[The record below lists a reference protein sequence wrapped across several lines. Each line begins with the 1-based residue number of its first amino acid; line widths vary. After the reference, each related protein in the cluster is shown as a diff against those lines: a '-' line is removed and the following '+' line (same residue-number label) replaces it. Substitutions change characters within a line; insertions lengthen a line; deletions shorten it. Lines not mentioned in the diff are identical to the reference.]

1 MKSFKAKIL
10 TPDGP
15 VFDGQVI
22 GIQVPGEDGRF
33 EVLANHAPLISS
45 LSVGAIR
52 IRTGK
57 ESKIFAVSGGVIEV
71 LKNNVTVLA
80 SAAESAD
87 AIDIK
92 RAEEARKRA
101 EERLREKHFDHVRA
115 EAALMRAINRIT
127 VARQRHG

>member
-1 MKSFKAKIL
+1 MKSFRARIL
-10 TPDGP
+10 TPNGP
-15 VFDGQVI
+15 VFDGQII
-22 GIQVPGEDGRF
+22 GIQVPGERGRF

-45 LSVGAIR
+45 LSIGAIR

-57 ESKIFAVSGGVIEV
+57 ELKIFAVSGGVIEV

-80 SAAESAD
+80 AAAESAD

-101 EERLREKHFDHVRA
+101 EERLRDKRFDQVRA

-127 VARQRHG
+127 VARQRYG